1 MVRAGSDRRPD
12 SHGRA
17 YAAKHYKSPQ
27 SKSCT
32 LTPFRLHSKM
42 PCKAISTLLV
52 VFLLFA
58 GQFVA
63 AHPGANDLPP
73 RRRVTQGQRT
83 KSLLINP
90 PALPQL
96 PTADAVA
103 ATDDPLN
110 IDNIQADILAG
121 MHKDKELFFFFSV
134 NDATTFKSKLKSD
147 ILPLIT
153 TTRQILAVNTQP
165 ITAAVNIAFSSTGLV
180 TLGVDST
187 AIGDSDF
194 VAGQFSETDTIG
206 DNPSLWNSAFT
217 GTGIHG
223 VFLLASDTI
232 DNINTELANIQSI
245 LGSSITE
252 IHRLQGAARPG
263 SESGHEH
270 FGFMDGIA
278 QPAVNGFTNPV
289 LPGQTSVNAG
299 VFLLGEQ
306 DDPNQGSRPSWAV
319 DGSFLVFRQL
329 QQLVPEFNQFL
340 TDHPLDTDT
349 LTPEQGSELL
359 GARMVGRWKSG
370 APVFLSP
377 TADDPELGADR
388 NRNNDFN
395 YLIASDPA
403 PGTENH
409 FNQTR
414 CPFSAHIRKV
424 HPRGDLD
431 PSVEN
436 QHFII
441 RSSIPYG
448 PEVTNAEAASS
459 TTSVDR
465 GLAFVSY
472 QSNIFNGFVFLQSI
486 WINSVGFPFGKVD
499 PTVGVDPIIGSLG
512 GGPKNISG
520 LDPAVPCPD
529 ADNCMGQLDVS
540 HDVVL
545 PRGTYAS
552 ITSGPIWGVISY

>member
-1 MVRAGSDRRPD
+1 MRKNIFTVLIVS
-12 SHGRA
+12 
-17 YAAKHYKSPQ
+17 
-27 SKSCT
+27 
-32 LTPFRLHSKM
+32 
-42 PCKAISTLLV
+42 
-52 VFLLFA
+52 FLSA

-73 RRRVTQGQRT
+73 RRRDTQGRRT
-83 KSLLINP
+83 KSIFINP

-96 PTADAVA
+96 PTAEAVA
-103 ATDDPLN
+103 ATNDPLN
-110 IDNIQADILAG
+110 IDNIQADILVG
-121 MHKDKELFFFFSV
+121 MHKDKELFFFFSINNPV
-134 NDATTFKSKLKSD
+134 TFKSKLKSD

-153 TTRQILAVNTQP
+153 TTREILAVDTQP
-165 ITAAVNIAFSSTGLV
+165 VTAAVNIAFSSPGLV
-180 TLGVDST
+180 NLGVDSNT
-187 AIGDSDF
+187 IGDPDF
-194 VAGQFSETDTIG
+194 VAGQFSETGTIG
-206 DNPSLWNSAFT
+206 DDPSLWNSAFA
-217 GTGIHG
+217 GTKVHG
-223 VFLLASDTI
+223 VFLLASDTV

-270 FGFMDGIA
+270 FGFMDGIS

-289 LPGQTSVNAG
+289 LPGQPQVNAG
-299 VFLLGEQ
+299 IFLLGEQ
-306 DDPNQGSRPSWAV
+306 DDPSQGSRPPWAI

-370 APVFLSP
+370 APIFLSP
-377 TADDPELGADR
+377 TADDPELAADPT
-388 NRNNDFN
+388 RNNDFN
-395 YLIASDPA
+395 YIIESAPDPPA
-403 PGTENH
+403 ENH

-414 CPFSAHIRKV
+414 CPFSAHIRKS
-424 HPRGDLD
+424 HPRADVD
-431 PSVEN
+431 PSVE
-436 QHFII
+436 HPHLII

-448 PEVTNAEAASS
+448 PEVTDAEAASS

-472 QSNIFNGFVFLQSI
+472 QSNVFNGFVFLQNF
-486 WINSVGFPFGKVD
+486 WINSVTFPFGKVD
-499 PTVGVDPIIGSLG
+499 DTIGVDPIIGSLG

-529 ADNCMGQLDVS
+529 GNDCLGQRDVS
-540 HDVVL
+540 HDVVV
-545 PRGTYAS
+545 PRDFVVSRGGEYFFAPS
-552 ITSGPIWGVISY
+552 LSGINDIALA

>member
-1 MVRAGSDRRPD
+1 MR
-12 SHGRA
+12 
-17 YAAKHYKSPQ
+17 
-27 SKSCT
+27 
-32 LTPFRLHSKM
+32 
-42 PCKAISTLLV
+42 KAISTLLLV
-52 VFLLFA
+52 SLLSL
-58 GQFVA
+58 GQLA
-63 AHPGANDLPP
+63 TALPGTKDLPP
-73 RRRVTQGQRT
+73 RRRSPQPRRT
-83 KSLLINP
+83 KSLLISP
-90 PALPQL
+90 PALPDL
-96 PTADAVA
+96 PTVDAVA
-103 ATDDPLN
+103 AIDDPLD
-110 IDNIQADILAG
+110 IDNIQSDILAG
-121 MHKDKELFFFFSV
+121 MHKNKELFFFFGV
-134 NDATTFKSKLKSD
+134 KDAATFKTKLAAD

-153 TTRQILAVNTQP
+153 TTREILSVDTQP
-165 ITAAVNIAFSSTGLV
+165 LTAVNIAFSNTGLV
-180 TLGVDST
+180 ALGVDT
-187 AIGDSDF
+187 DDLGDDDF
-194 VAGQFSETDTIG
+194 VAGQFSETGTIG
-206 DNPSLWNSAFT
+206 DNPALWDPAFA

-223 VFLLASDTI
+223 VFLLASDTV

-263 SESGHEH
+263 AEEGHEH
-270 FGFMDGIA
+270 FGFMDGIS

-289 LPGQTSVNAG
+289 LPGQTPVDPG
-299 VFLLGEQ
+299 FFLLGEAGDPSQ
-306 DDPNQGSRPSWAV
+306 DSRPSWAV

-340 TDHPLDTDT
+340 TDHPLDVEE

-370 APVFLSP
+370 APIFLTP
-377 TADDPELGADR
+377 TADDPVLAADPT
-388 NRNNDFN
+388 RNNDFN

-436 QHFII
+436 LHFII

-448 PEVTNAEAASS
+448 PEVTAAEAASN
-459 TTSVDR
+459 TTTVAR
-465 GLAFVSY
+465 GLAFASH
-472 QSNIFNGFVFLQSI
+472 QANIFNGFVFLQSI

-499 PTVGVDPIIGSLG
+499 PTIGVDPIIGTLG

-520 LDPAVPCPD
+520 LDPLVPCPD
-529 ADNCMGQLDVS
+529 IDHCDGQLDVV
-540 HDVVL
+540 HDVVIQRDFVVSQGGEYFFSPSL
-545 PRGTYAS
+545 TGLGDIAAA
-552 ITSGPIWGVISY
+552 

>member
-1 MVRAGSDRRPD
+1 M
-12 SHGRA
+12 
-17 YAAKHYKSPQ
+17 
-27 SKSCT
+27 
-32 LTPFRLHSKM
+32 
-42 PCKAISTLLV
+42 CKAITTLLIV
-52 VFLLFA
+52 TLLSA

-73 RRRVTQGQRT
+73 RRRATQGQRT
-83 KSLLINP
+83 KSLFINP

-96 PTADAVA
+96 PTVDAVA
-103 ATDDPLN
+103 ATDEPLN

-134 NDATTFKSKLKSD
+134 NDAATFKSKLKSD

-153 TTRQILAVNTQP
+153 TTREILAVKTQP
-165 ITAAVNIAFSSTGLV
+165 ITAAVNIAFSNTGLV
-180 TLGVDST
+180 TLGVNST

-194 VAGQFSETDTIG
+194 VAGQFSETAQIG
-206 DNPSLWNSAFT
+206 DNPSLWNPAFA
-217 GTGIHG
+217 GTSIHG

-245 LGSSITE
+245 LGSSIKE

-270 FGFMDGIA
+270 FGFMDGIS

-289 LPGQTSVNAG
+289 LPGQTAVNAG

-306 DDPNQGSRPSWAV
+306 DDPSQGSRPSWAV

-359 GARMVGRWKSG
+359 GARMVGRWKSL
-370 APVFLSP
+370 A
-377 TADDPELGADR
+377 ADP

-395 YLIASDPA
+395 YLIASNPDPT
-403 PGTENH
+403 TENH
-409 FNQTR
+409 FNETR
-414 CPFSAHIRKV
+414 CPFSAHIRKA

-431 PSVEN
+431 PAVEN
-436 QHFII
+436 LHFII

-465 GLAFVSY
+465 GLAFVAY
-472 QSNIFNGFVFLQSI
+472 QSNIFNGFVFLQNF
-486 WINSVGFPFGKVD
+486 WINNVGFPFGKVD
-499 PTVGVDPIIGSLG
+499 PTIGVDPIIGTLG

-529 ADNCMGQLDVS
+529 ANNCMGQLDVS
-540 HDVVL
+540 HDVVI
-545 PRGTYAS
+545 PRDFVVSRGGEYFFAPSLTGINDIALA
-552 ITSGPIWGVISY
+552 